1 LNNYSGKKKVL
12 DQFFVKVK
20 KDVTVLH
27 PDVKIIVAY
36 GSAFNGMSPSGR
48 GERSAPIGQVYKT
61 CCKHLTTQI
70 ENEDC
75 STKNCFETGKEM
87 EKVYKTFRKKDDE
100 VFESFGHCEK
110 KIVPKAKDEK
120 DKELLD
126 AFNAK
131 KKKKKRWKKPGEE
144 DTVDIA
150 SQKEAEKRRFDFP
163 VIRGLQFCPET
174 RMYVDRDVKASL
186 TIGRLAVMRIV
197 GNERPRAF
205 VKEKKNSKTGVVE
218 VEDEVA
224 LRFANEEEKDDPIN
238 LQ

>member
-1 LNNYSGKKKVL
+1 
-12 DQFFVKVK
+12 
-20 KDVTVLH
+20 
-27 PDVKIIVAY
+27 
-36 GSAFNGMSPSGR
+36 
-48 GERSAPIGQVYKT
+48 
-61 CCKHLTTQI
+61 
-70 ENEDC
+70 
-75 STKNCFETGKEM
+75 
-87 EKVYKTFRKKDDE
+87 
-100 VFESFGHCEK
+100 
-110 KIVPKAKDEK
+110 
-120 DKELLD
+120 LD

-218 VEDEVA
+218 VA
-224 LRFANEEEKDDPIN
+224 LRFANEEKYQSTFNDSIR
-238 LQ
+238 L